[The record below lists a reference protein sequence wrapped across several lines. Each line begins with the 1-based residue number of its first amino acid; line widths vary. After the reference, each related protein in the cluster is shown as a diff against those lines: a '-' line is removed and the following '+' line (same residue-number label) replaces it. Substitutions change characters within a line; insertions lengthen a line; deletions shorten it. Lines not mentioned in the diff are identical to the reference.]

1 MEELTSETMTMR
13 EHWQDGY
20 RAGLS
25 GWRADGGHLIP
36 QQHPCGASGA
46 GEAWFR
52 GCVEGLR
59 AAEQSAASGRREI
72 R

>member
-1 MEELTSETMTMR
+1 MTMR

-25 GWRADGGHLIP
+25 AWRADGHHSIP
-36 QQHPCGASGA
+36 PQHPCGASFA

-52 GCVEGLR
+52 GCVEGLK
-59 AAEQSAASGRREI
+59 AAAQSAAIGQRSLG
-72 R
+72 

>member
-1 MEELTSETMTMR
+1 MTMR

-25 GWRADGGHLIP
+25 AWRADGEHSIP
-36 QQHPCGASGA
+36 RQHPCGATGA

-52 GCVEGLR
+52 ECVEGLR
-59 AAEQSAASGRREI
+59 AAAESAAASGRREL